1 MQTTPTIEENVINAT
16 KQILTEELLPETVT
30 KITSQIGD
38 EITAVESRFEVAINQ
53 KTTAIENKFERAINH
68 KITAVENRFEAVINQ
83 KNQQIDALETENAA
97 LKTRMQALE
106 RIVRLR
112 G

>member
-38 EITAVESRFEVAINQ
+38 EIIAVESRFEVAINQ

-68 KITAVENRFEAVINQ
+68 KITAVENRFEEVINL
-83 KNQQIDALETENAA
+83 KNQQIFALETENIA

-106 RIVRLR
+106 GIVRLR

>member
-1 MQTTPTIEENVINAT
+1 M
-16 KQILTEELLPETVT
+16 LPDFST
-30 KITSQIGD
+30 KITNQIGD

-83 KNQQIDALETENAA
+83 KNQQIDALETENSA

>member
-38 EITAVESRFEVAINQ
+38 EITAFENRFEVTVNQ
-53 KTTAIENKFERAINH
+53 KTTAIENKFERAINQ
-68 KITAVENRFEAVINQ
+68 KITAVENRFEALINQ

-106 RIVRLR
+106 ETVRLR